1 MKKILA
7 GILVMAMVVSSF
19 TGCGGSNSTIYPITR
34 EDSSGT
40 RGAFMEIIGFK
51 DTVGTAEISNS
62 TSVVIGTVEGNESAI
77 GYISLA
83 ALKDNVKGIKV
94 DGVTPTVENIKNGT
108 YKVARPFNIATNKN
122 VESSDLAKDFIK
134 YIQSAEGQTIVE
146 DGGVISEGN
155 TGSYQ
160 QKSLTGTLKISGST
174 SVYPIMEVLAEEY
187 MKLNKGV
194 SIEIQGTGSSSGMK
208 DVLNGSA
215 DIGMASR
222 EIKASEIESGCEGVV
237 IGIDGIAVIVN
248 NDNVIDTLTIKQ
260 IKEIYTGVIG
270 DWKELN

>member
-222 EIKASEIESGCEGVV
+222 GIKASEIESGCEGVV